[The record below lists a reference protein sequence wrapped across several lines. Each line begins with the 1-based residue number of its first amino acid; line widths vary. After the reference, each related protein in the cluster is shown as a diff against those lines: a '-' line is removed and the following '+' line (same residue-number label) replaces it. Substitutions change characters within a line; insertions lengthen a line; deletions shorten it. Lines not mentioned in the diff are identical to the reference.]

1 MATTGFDP
9 STDDGIIAGPAD
21 TLTANPTE
29 VQEAVPFAI
38 TDTNFVPR
46 ERYYSREF
54 FELEKERL
62 WPHSWLMAARL
73 EEIPYPGDY
82 TEFEVIGKSILI
94 VRQRDGSVKALH
106 NACRHRATELAKG
119 CGRFP
124 GGQIAC
130 PFHGWRWNL
139 DGSNSFVFGER
150 TFAEGTLDRDEL
162 ALGECQVEVWAG
174 QVWINMDQDAA
185 PLMEALGPVAPLLD
199 GVGIGNM
206 RTKWWKQVVLN
217 ANWKMVQEAFLEA
230 YHTTH
235 THPQL
240 LLGGTEEEGALA
252 YEPTELTAFKGG
264 HGRFEFPVRTASN
277 AVRDDS
283 SGIESADAYG
293 FEQFLKLQQLLWSGM
308 DAMAI
313 DRDIRILEGL
323 RNKIDPHDETFAQQ
337 AVMAIYEHAAGA
349 GIPMPPLSEKMTL
362 WGGEVFLF
370 PHYIMLPQFGNCLV
384 YRARPYNDDPE
395 WCLFDVWSL
404 TTYPEGDEP
413 ERAELAGVFDKD
425 DDENWGLIPRQDFSN
440 IERQQ
445 RGLHSHGYERLRFS
459 NVQEKTIINMHLELD
474 RVLAD
479 GGRPGR

>member
-1 MATTGFDP
+1 
-9 STDDGIIAGPAD
+9 
-21 TLTANPTE
+21 
-29 VQEAVPFAI
+29 
-38 TDTNFVPR
+38 
-46 ERYYSREF
+46 
-54 FELEKERL
+54 
-62 WPHSWLMAARL
+62 
-73 EEIPYPGDY
+73 
-82 TEFEVIGKSILI
+82 
-94 VRQRDGSVKALH
+94 
-106 NACRHRATELAKG
+106 
-119 CGRFP
+119 
-124 GGQIAC
+124 
-130 PFHGWRWNL
+130 
-139 DGSNSFVFGER
+139 
-150 TFAEGTLDRDEL
+150 
-162 ALGECQVEVWAG
+162 
-174 QVWINMDQDAA
+174 
-185 PLMEALGPVAPLLD
+185 
-199 GVGIGNM
+199 
-206 RTKWWKQVVLN
+206 
-217 ANWKMVQEAFLEA
+217 MVQEAFLEA

-240 LLGGTEEEGALA
+240 LLGGSEEDGAAA

-283 SGIESADAYG
+283 AAIESTDAYG

-323 RNKIDPHDETFAQQ
+323 RTKIDPSDETFGQQ

-384 YRARPYNDDPE
+384 YRARPHNDDPE

-413 ERAELAGVFDKD
+413 ERAELSGVFDKD

-445 RGLHSHGYERLRFS
+445 RGLHSHGYEQLRFS

-474 RVLAD
+474 RVLA
-479 GGRPGR
+479 GPQ